1 MAQKK
6 PLTQDDIFLASYV
19 LGGVLSPKG
28 DSAVYVLSETVGHGE
43 EEQQCRSLWR
53 VSTKGGAPER
63 LTAAKGDD
71 HQPQISPD
79 GRSVYFLSDRGG
91 ASQIHRLPLDGGEA
105 EQITAL
111 PQGVTLYDLSPDGK
125 KLAFAALAE
134 APKPQGPNDHIRVTR
149 EWWRTDVL
157 GYVDKLAQ
165 GIHTISAKGGKP
177 KALTEPEGM
186 VTGLHWSPDGSELG
200 YVTRAGADQGFS
212 EGAIK
217 VVDKVAGKDSVR
229 TVIDGVMVQDFFW
242 AGDRIG
248 FAAGSGLAE
257 HAYVQTVSA
266 AGGRTRSHSRKADL
280 AVGALFQI
288 NSPAARN
295 PSKMI
300 ATSDGKAVHCAVAVG
315 GEGQIHNLAL
325 QGRDRNTPVVA
336 GPRVC
341 TLLDAND
348 ESLLLAVQDHNNP
361 PELYIHDLASGSER
375 QLTDHNGAWKNRIRW
390 PEIERITVR
399 SAPGVTI
406 EGWVLKPKHM
416 RAPYKTILYIHGGP
430 HAGFGLSFQADFQEL
445 VGAGYA
451 VVFCNPRGSTGYSS
465 EFASSIL
472 ECWGKPETE
481 DFNALLNKLVRD
493 GIAHKDKLGVT
504 GVSGGGHLSGWLIG
518 HTNRFKAAV
527 PEQGVY
533 NMFSMWGVS
542 DAGTMLINLEMG
554 GDPYEQPER
563 YWELSPV
570 AHVHKCKTPTLLIQG
585 ENDIR
590 CPMEQ
595 AEQMYQTIRGTGC
608 PVELL
613 RLNNCSH
620 GSELAGPP
628 PLRRY
633 RMNAMIEWFDRY
645 I

>member
-1 MAQKK
+1 VVKAK
-6 PLTQDDIFLASYV
+6 PLTQEDVFLATYV
-19 LGGVLSPKG
+19 LGGALSADG
-28 DSAVYVLSETVGHGE
+28 ELAVYVLSETVGKGDDE
-43 EEQQCRSLWR
+43 KQCTSLWR
-53 VSTKGGAPER
+53 ADTNGGTPQR
-63 LTAAKGDD
+63 LTAARGNDQ
-71 HQPQISPD
+71 QPQLSSD
-79 GRSVYFLSDRGG
+79 GNFVYFLSDRNDVN
-91 ASQIHRLPLDGGEA
+91 QIYRLPLSGGEA
-105 EQITAL
+105 EQLTDL

-125 KLAFAALAE
+125 TLAFAALAE
-134 APKPQGPNDHIRVTR
+134 LPSPQGPHDHVRVTR
-149 EWWRTDVL
+149 AWWRMDVL
-157 GYVDKLAQ
+157 GYLDKIAQ
-165 GIHTISAKGGKP
+165 QLHTVSAKGSKH

-186 VTGLHWSPDGSELG
+186 VTGLHWSPDGSEVG
-200 YVTRAGADQGFS
+200 YATSAGEDQGFI

-217 VVDKVAGKDSVR
+217 AVGKRGTRVLFE
-229 TVIDGVMVQDFFW
+229 GMVQDFFW
-242 AGDRIG
+242 TGDRIG
-248 FAAGSGLAE
+248 FADGSQMSR
-257 HAYVQTVSA
+257 HAQLKTVSLK
-266 AGGRTRSHSRKADL
+266 GGRLRSHTKQSDL
-280 AVGALFQI
+280 AVGAFFQV

-300 ATSDGKAVHCAVAVG
+300 PTSDGKSVYCGIAVG
-315 GEGQIHNLAL
+315 GEAQIHNISI
-325 QGRDRNTPVVA
+325 QGRERNTAVVS
-336 GPRVC
+336 GPRIC
-341 TLLDAND
+341 TLVDAND
-348 ESLLLAVQDHNNP
+348 DALLLTIQDHNNP
-361 PELYIHDLASGSER
+361 PELFIHNLASGEER
-375 QLTDHNGAWKNRIRW
+375 QLTDHNGTWKQRIRW
-390 PEIERITVR
+390 PDIERITVR

-465 EFASSIL
+465 DFASSIL
-472 ECWGKPETE
+472 ECWGKPETQ
-481 DFNALLNKLVRD
+481 DFSAILNKLIRD

-518 HTNRFKAAV
+518 HTHRFKAAV

-570 AHVHKCKTPTLLIQG
+570 AHAHKCRTPTLLIQG

-595 AEQMYQTIRGTGC
+595 AEQMYQTIRATDC

-613 RLNNCSH
+613 RLNSCSH
-620 GSELAGPP
+620 GLELVGPP

-633 RMNAMIEWFDRY
+633 RMDAMIEWFDRY
-645 I
+645 VK